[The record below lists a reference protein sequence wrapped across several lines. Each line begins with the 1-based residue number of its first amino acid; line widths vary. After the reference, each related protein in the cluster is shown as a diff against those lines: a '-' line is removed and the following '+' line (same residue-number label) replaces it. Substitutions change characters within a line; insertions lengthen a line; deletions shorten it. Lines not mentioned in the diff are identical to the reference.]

1 MHDGRLRTVATALQR
16 RLQTSGLA
24 EVYLDASA
32 PSSSQPPQPR
42 MNFDG
47 QMMHEEN
54 LDPEEWVRTY
64 VTGKGL
70 DVIID
75 EVKKRTGVSPFLRGK
90 HSSLDPFGT
99 ANVEADGEASSGK
112 AVVYMPTFQ
121 AEKYVHEVAAEVDPM
136 ALSGMIGSKRVGK
149 RKASLS
155 SPPRTE
161 SEEVEDGWPSI
172 ASDGS
177 AEDAMSFKT
186 SSSSR
191 MHSASPPLFGS
202 PHELSMNHQQF
213 QLQHAAP
220 HPHPS
225 STNFE
230 LPVSHSRMQYMDGSI
245 PPQPTPSRATPHIH
259 TVKKRRLAPAPSDS
273 IPRNLAA
280 DPLRIYH
287 NHLQTG

>member
-1 MHDGRLRTVATALQR
+1 MLAMHDSRLRTVATALQR
-16 RLQTSGLA
+16 RLHTSGLA
-24 EVYLDASA
+24 EVDIDAST
-32 PSSSQPPQPR
+32 PSSSQSPQLR

-47 QMMHEEN
+47 QVREEN

-99 ANVEADGEASSGK
+99 VSVEADGEGGGRK

-121 AEKYVHEVAAEVDPM
+121 AEKYVHEVAAEVDP
-136 ALSGMIGSKRVGK
+136 ATLSGMIGSKRAGK
-149 RKASLS
+149 RKAS
-155 SPPRTE
+155 SPPRTP
-161 SEEVEDGWPSI
+161 SEAEEYWPSM

-177 AEDAMSFKT
+177 GEDAMSFKT
-186 SSSSR
+186 SSSR
-191 MHSASPPLFGS
+191 MHSASPPLYGA
-202 PHELSMNHQQF
+202 PHELYHHQVT
-213 QLQHAAP
+213 
-220 HPHPS
+220 HPS
-225 STNFE
+225 STNFDH
-230 LPVSHSRMQYMDGSI
+230 PVSHSRMQYMDINI
-245 PPQPTPSRATPHIH
+245 PQQTTPSRAPPHVH
-259 TVKKRRLAPAPSDS
+259 TAKKRRLAPAPSDS